1 MTVKEHYDNHL
12 GNFYSWYTGDFD
24 KNKDSFKA
32 FCLDND
38 IKPGDSKYAI
48 DLGAGNGIQTIALA
62 DLGFKVKAI
71 DFNCQLIAELKS
83 RINNHPIEVFND
95 DIKLVSKYSQP
106 QPELIVC
113 CGDTLPHLDSFAEV
127 QKLIKDSFD
136 ILSPNGRLIL
146 TFRDYSTELEDTN
159 RFIPVKSDSQRI
171 LTCFIEYYT
180 DKLRV
185 TDLLHEYEN
194 GKWIQKASSYYKTRI
209 SRELVLGFLKDSGFN
224 ISFDNIV
231 NRMITIIG
239 QKNNVC

>member
-1 MTVKEHYDNHL
+1 MRVKEHYDNHL
-12 GNFYSWYTGDFD
+12 GNFYTWYIGDFY

-32 FCLDND
+32 FCIDND
-38 IKPGDSKYAI
+38 IKPVDSKYAI

-71 DFNCQLIAELKS
+71 DFNNQLIAELKS
-83 RINNHPIEVFND
+83 KIDNHSIDVFND
-95 DIKLVSKYSQP
+95 DIKLVCKYSQP

-113 CGDTLPHLDSFAEV
+113 CGDTLPHLDSFGEV

-159 RFIPVKSDSQRI
+159 RFIPVKSDSHRI
-171 LTCFIEYYT
+171 LTCFIEYFT

-194 GKWIQKASSYYKTRI
+194 GKWIQKVSSYYKTRI
-209 SRELVLGFLKDSGFN
+209 SRELVLEFLKDAGFT
-224 ISFDNIV
+224 ISFDNIA
-231 NRMITIIG
+231 NRIITIIG
-239 QKNNVC
+239 QKK

>member
-1 MTVKEHYDNHL
+1 VTTKEHYDSHL

-32 FCLDND
+32 FCIDNE
-38 IKPGDSKYAI
+38 IKPYDSKCAI

-71 DFNCQLIAELKS
+71 DFNNQLISELKS
-83 RINNHPIEVFND
+83 RIGNSPVEVYND
-95 DIKLVSKYSQP
+95 DIRFVGKYSEP

-113 CGDTLPHLDSFAEV
+113 CGDTLTHLDSFAEV
-127 QKLIKDSFD
+127 QKIIRDSFD
-136 ILSPNGRLIL
+136 ILTSKGRLVL

-171 LTCFIEYYT
+171 LTCFVEYSV

-185 TDLLHEYEN
+185 TDLLYELEN
-194 GKWIQKASSYYKTRI
+194 DKWVQKVSSYYKTRI
-209 SRELVLGFLKDSGFN
+209 NRDLVLGFLKGSGFKIN
-224 ISFDNIV
+224 LNNLA

-239 QKNNVC
+239 QKN